1 MNTIVVGIDG
11 TEASLLALDWAA
23 ERAARGGTRIEIVMV
38 AGSTFTDDFRIDAS
52 ILTAE
57 RRLRDR
63 VPDVEVASRR
73 VAGRMPE
80 SLLEHAKAAD
90 LLVIGSHRDRP
101 LRSAR
106 TGWMPMRIASHSS
119 IPVVVVPDNLSRV
132 VGPVVVGIDDDD
144 SSRAAMGVAAGEADA
159 GGFTLAVVHA
169 WQMPAPRIEGS
180 VALLA
185 SPIQVRAQHRGI
197 LRAAALEVSL
207 IYPDLHIEQVLVQE
221 NAARVLLTRS
231 DDASLLVIGSHHRR
245 FLARALLGSVG
256 QHVLSQSSVAV
267 CVAPNIPRT
276 AGLRS

>member
-1 MNTIVVGIDG
+1 MNTIIVGIDG

-23 ERAARGGTRIEIVMV
+23 ERAARGRTRIEIVMV

-52 ILTAE
+52 IRTAE

-63 VPDVEVASRR
+63 APDVEVASRR
-73 VAGRMPE
+73 VPGRMPE
-80 SLLEHAKAAD
+80 SLLERAIAAD

-101 LRSAR
+101 LRSAP
-106 TGWMPMRIASHSS
+106 TGWIPLQIASHSP
-119 IPVVVVPDNLSRV
+119 IPVVVVPDNLSPV

-144 SSRAAMGVAAGEADA
+144 SAHAAMDVAAGEANA

-185 SPIQVRAQHRGI
+185 SPIQVRAKHRGI

-221 NAARVLLTRS
+221 NAARALLTRA
-231 DDASLLVIGSHHRR
+231 DDASLLVVGSHRGL
-245 FLARALLGSVG
+245 LASDLLGSVG
-256 QHVLSQSSVAV
+256 QDVLSQSSVPV
-267 CVAPNIPRT
+267 CVAPTIPHI
-276 AGLRS
+276 AGLPS